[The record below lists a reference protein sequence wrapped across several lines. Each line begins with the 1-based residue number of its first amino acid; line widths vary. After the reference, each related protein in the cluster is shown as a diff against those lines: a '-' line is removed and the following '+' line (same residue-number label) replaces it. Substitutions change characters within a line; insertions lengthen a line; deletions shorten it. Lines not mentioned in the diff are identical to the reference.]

1 MRERI
6 THIVESYYRNA
17 VNTLVLSYLLWL
29 TLQPTDVRF
38 TITDANLALV
48 MEILVSTVIITI
60 LIQRLQCVKGQNG
73 HSDVYLHVGW
83 SDVFVLL
90 WLVYYS
96 SRAWFWTEYP
106 CATEVLKGLTMFATY
121 FVLRLFFTFYRPSAR
136 MLILCLL
143 LFCGYEAIQGVF
155 QLMNGGSNHMLF
167 LITGT
172 FYNPGP
178 YSAYLVLGTVILLS
192 MLHSESHG
200 MYLLAFGKVK
210 TNYFYYALLILT
222 LLVLPATWS
231 RSAFVALVVMCL
243 WIYRDKY
250 KRYRYYLWGV
260 IVVVVIG
267 LYFVKKGSADGR
279 LFIWLSSLTSWLH
292 SPWIGTGIGSFFHA
306 EAEGTSELFASSGY
320 MPLFHSADITNFMC
334 NDYLKILLEQGAVGA
349 LLCALAAITMIVKLY
364 RHCKPLCYGVAALLI
379 FSMTSYPFDL
389 LPYKLIGVLI
399 AAWGNSLN
407 VNPNPNSSPLEQG
420 SRRGLQWGWKHCVVM
435 SGMII
440 LGCMFLKAEMEKRI
454 EAEQSYQLFCNTGH
468 EAFINDYYEL
478 LPLEHDNSSF
488 LFDFGKL
495 LRTFGKYNDSN
506 AMFLKGTL
514 VSNDPMFY
522 ILIGNNYK
530 DLQFYDLSEKA
541 YQKAYSIMPNR
552 LYPLYQLMNLY
563 HETGKR
569 AESRRMA
576 RKIVDFQEKVTSPAT
591 GEMKEKARK
600 MLRNQ

>member
-1 MRERI
+1 MTRKI
-6 THIVESYYRNA
+6 INIAESYCKVAISA
-17 VNTLVLSYLLWL
+17 VVLLYLLWQ

-38 TITDANLALV
+38 IATDTHLV
-48 MEILVSTVIITI
+48 LSIEVFAVIVIMTCI
-60 LIQRLQCVKGQNG
+60 IQRAQKG
-73 HSDVYLHVGW
+73 HCSPCFHMRWCDL
-83 SDVFVLL
+83 FVLL

-96 SRAWFWTEYP
+96 IRVWFWTEYP

-200 MYLLAFGKVK
+200 MYLLTLGKVK
-210 TNYFYYALLILT
+210 TIFFYYALLILT

-407 VNPNPNSSPLEQG
+407 VNPNPNSSPIEQG

-478 LPLEHDNSSF
+478 LPLEHDNASF

-541 YQKAYSIMPNR
+541 YQKAYLIMPNR

>member
-1 MRERI
+1 
-6 THIVESYYRNA
+6 
-17 VNTLVLSYLLWL
+17 
-29 TLQPTDVRF
+29 
-38 TITDANLALV
+38 
-48 MEILVSTVIITI
+48 
-60 LIQRLQCVKGQNG
+60 
-73 HSDVYLHVGW
+73 
-83 SDVFVLL
+83 
-90 WLVYYS
+90 
-96 SRAWFWTEYP
+96 
-106 CATEVLKGLTMFATY
+106 
-121 FVLRLFFTFYRPSAR
+121 
-136 MLILCLL
+136 
-143 LFCGYEAIQGVF
+143 
-155 QLMNGGSNHMLF
+155 
-167 LITGT
+167 
-172 FYNPGP
+172 
-178 YSAYLVLGTVILLS
+178 
-192 MLHSESHG
+192 
-200 MYLLAFGKVK
+200 
-210 TNYFYYALLILT
+210 
-222 LLVLPATWS
+222 
-231 RSAFVALVVMCL
+231 
-243 WIYRDKY
+243 
-250 KRYRYYLWGV
+250 
-260 IVVVVIG
+260 
-267 LYFVKKGSADGR
+267 
-279 LFIWLSSLTSWLH
+279 
-292 SPWIGTGIGSFFHA
+292 
-306 EAEGTSELFASSGY
+306 
-320 MPLFHSADITNFMC
+320 
-334 NDYLKILLEQGAVGA
+334 
-349 LLCALAAITMIVKLY
+349 
-364 RHCKPLCYGVAALLI
+364 
-379 FSMTSYPFDL
+379 
-389 LPYKLIGVLI
+389 
-399 AAWGNSLN
+399 
-407 VNPNPNSSPLEQG
+407 
-420 SRRGLQWGWKHCVVM
+420 M

>member
-6 THIVESYYRNA
+6 THIVKSYYKTTLGA
-17 VNTLVLSYLLWL
+17 VVLSYLLWL
-29 TLQPTDVRF
+29 TLMSTDVRF
-38 TITDANLALV
+38 TGTDVNLALGIV
-48 MEILVSTVIITI
+48 VLVSIVIITI
-60 LIQRLQCVKGQNG
+60 LMQRLQCIKGQNG
-73 HSDVYLHVGW
+73 HSDVCLHVGW

-96 SRAWFWTEYP
+96 SRAWLWTEYP
-106 CATEVLKGLTMFATY
+106 CATEVVKGLTMFTVY
-121 FVLRLFFTFYRPSAR
+121 FVLRLFFNFYCPSAR

-143 LFCGYEAIQGVF
+143 LFCGYEAILGAF

-210 TNYFYYALLILT
+210 TIYFYYALLILT

-399 AAWGNSLN
+399 AAWGNSLDYGFL
-407 VNPNPNSSPLEQG
+407 SLKQG
-420 SRRGLQWGWKHCVVM
+420 IRRGLQLGWKHCLVM

-454 EAEQSYQLFCNTGH
+454 EAEQSYQLFSNTGH

-576 RKIVDFQEKVTSPAT
+576 RKIVDFQEKVPSPAT